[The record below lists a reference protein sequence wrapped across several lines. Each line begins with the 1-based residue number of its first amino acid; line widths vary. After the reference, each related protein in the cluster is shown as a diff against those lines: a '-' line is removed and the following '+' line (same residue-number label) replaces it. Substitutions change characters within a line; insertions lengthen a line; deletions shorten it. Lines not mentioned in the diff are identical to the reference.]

1 MDGQTDRSTDRQ
13 TDFQVETDENA
24 MVSNSNETSL
34 TGQSC
39 VLTVSLRVLAMAI
52 DVSDTWKDRYLAQN
66 LFVDR

>member
-1 MDGQTDRSTDRQ
+1 MDRQIDKQTDRQ
-13 TDFQVETDENA
+13 TFRLKHENS